1 MSTHA
6 LTGPAPSLRFYP
18 LRDSLTM
25 LRRNLKHI
33 LRYPSMTLLLVG
45 MPIIFLLL
53 FVYVFGG
60 TLGAGIGGAAH
71 SGAVGGR
78 AEYVN
83 YVTPAIILMTVT
95 ATVQGTAISV
105 AMDMTEGV
113 IARFRTMHIARVS
126 VLTGH
131 VLGSVIQAMFSVV
144 IVIGVA
150 LLVGFRPA
158 AGLGGWL
165 ATAGFLAVV
174 TFALVWLSVA
184 LGQVSKSV
192 ETASNLP
199 MPLVLL
205 PFLSSGF
212 VPTDSLPAGLRWFAE
227 HQPFTPIIETLR
239 GLLMDKPIGSNA
251 WIALA
256 WCAVIALGGYLWSK
270 RLFNREFSR

>member
-1 MSTHA
+1 MTA
-6 LTGPAPSLRFYP
+6 LAPVDLRFHP
-18 LRDSLTM
+18 LRDSATM
-25 LRRNLKHI
+25 LRRNLKHM
-33 LRYPSMTLLLVG
+33 LRYPSMTFMLVG
-45 MPIIFLLL
+45 MPIVFLLL

-60 TLGAGIGGAAH
+60 TLGAGMGGDRSAYA
-71 SGAVGGR
+71 
-78 AEYVN
+78 N
-83 YVTPAIILMTVT
+83 YVTPAIILMTIT
-95 ATVQGTAISV
+95 SAVQGTSISI

-131 VLGSVIQAMFSVV
+131 VLGSVIQTAISLVV
-144 IVIGVA
+144 VIGVA

-158 AGLGGWL
+158 ADLGGWL
-165 ATAGFLAVV
+165 ALAGFLLAV
-174 TFALVWLSVA
+174 TFALVWLAVA

-205 PFLSSGF
+205 PFLGSGF
-212 VPTDSLPAGLRWFAE
+212 VPTDSMPAGLRWFAE
-227 HQPFTPIIETLR
+227 YQPFTPIIETMR
-239 GLLMDKPIGSNA
+239 GLLTDRPIGGDA

-270 RLFNREFSR
+270 RLFNREYAR

>member
-1 MSTHA
+1 MTTYA
-6 LTGPAPSLRFYP
+6 PTPANVRFHP
-18 LRDSLTM
+18 LRDSATM
-25 LRRNLKHI
+25 LRRNLKHM
-33 LRYPSMTLLLVG
+33 LRYPSMTVLLVG
-45 MPIIFLLL
+45 MPIVFLLL

-60 TLGAGIGGAAH
+60 TLGAGIGGV
-71 SGAVGGR
+71 SGGR
-78 AEYVN
+78 ATYVN
-83 YVTPAIILMTVT
+83 YVVPAIILMTVT
-95 ATVQGTAISV
+95 ATVQGTAISI
-105 AMDMTEGV
+105 AMDMTEGI

-131 VLGSVIQAMFSVV
+131 VLGSVIQAMFSLA

-150 LLVGFRPA
+150 LLVGFRPI
-158 AGLGGWL
+158 AGLGAWL

-174 TFALVWLSVA
+174 AFALVWLAVA

-205 PFLSSGF
+205 PFLGSGF
-212 VPTDSLPAGLRWFAE
+212 VPTVSMPAGLRWFAE
-227 HQPFTPIIETLR
+227 YQPFTPIIETLR
-239 GLLMDKPIGSNA
+239 GLLLDKPLGNNL

-270 RLFNREFSR
+270 RLFNREYAR